1 MIKNFPSTKTSKKKT
16 HDLEMS
22 TIYSSELDEAS
33 AYNY

>member
-1 MIKNFPSTKTSKKKT
+1 MLKNFPSTKTSKKT

-33 AYNY
+33 VYNY